1 MIIKVLGPGC
11 AKCHSLDKL
20 VREVV
25 KELKIDAQVEYIQ
38 DMGKILE
45 YPILITPGLV
55 INEDVKCSGSV
66 PSKETLIQLITNA
79 LNEEE
84 RKDIDNV

>member
-1 MIIKVLGPGC
+1 MNIKIFGPGC

-25 KELKIDAQVEYIQ
+25 QELGIDAQVEYIQ

-55 INEDVKCSGSV
+55 INEEVKCSGTV
-66 PSKETLIQLITNA
+66 PGKTEILRFITNA
-79 LNEEE
+79 LNEEQ
-84 RKDIDNV
+84 K

>member
-1 MIIKVLGPGC
+1 MKIKVLGPGC

-25 KELKIDAQVEYIQ
+25 QELEIDAQVEYIQ

-66 PSKETLIQLITNA
+66 PAKSEIIKLITDA
-79 LNEEE
+79 LNE
-84 RKDIDNV
+84 KGK

>member
-1 MIIKVLGPGC
+1 MKIKVLGPGC

-25 KELKIDAQVEYIQ
+25 QELDIDAQVEYIQ

-55 INEDVKCSGSV
+55 INEELKCSGSV
-66 PSKETLIQLITNA
+66 PGKEEIKQLIIDA
-79 LNEEE
+79 LNKEG
-84 RKDIDNV
+84 K

>member
-1 MIIKVLGPGC
+1 MKIKILGPGC

-25 KELKIDAQVEYIQ
+25 QELEIDAQVEYIQ

-66 PSKETLIQLITNA
+66 PAKSEIIKLITDA
-79 LNEEE
+79 LNEEG
-84 RKDIDNV
+84 K

>member
-1 MIIKVLGPGC
+1 MKIKVLGPGC

-25 KELKIDAQVEYIQ
+25 QEREIDAQVEYIQ

-55 INEDVKCSGSV
+55 INEEVKCSGSV
-66 PSKETLIQLITNA
+66 PAKSEIIKLITNA
-79 LNEEE
+79 LNEEG
-84 RKDIDNV
+84 K

>member
-1 MIIKVLGPGC
+1 MNIKVLGPGC

-25 KELKIDAQVEYIQ
+25 KELDIKAEVEYIQ
-38 DMGKILE
+38 DMAKILE

-55 INEDVKCSGSV
+55 INEEVVCSGSV
-66 PSKETLIQLITNA
+66 PSKEEVKKYITN
-79 LNEEE
+79 NMNNDE
-84 RKDIDNV
+84 K

>member
-1 MIIKVLGPGC
+1 MKIKVLGPGC

-25 KELKIDAQVEYIQ
+25 QELKVDAQVEYIQ

-55 INEDVKCSGSV
+55 INEEVKCSGAV
-66 PSKETLIQLITNA
+66 PSKAEISKFITDA
-79 LNEEE
+79 
-84 RKDIDNV
+84 IDKENKQT

>member
-1 MIIKVLGPGC
+1 MNIKILGPGC

-25 KELKIDAQVEYIQ
+25 QELEIDAQVEYIQ

-45 YPILITPGLV
+45 YPIIITPGLV
-55 INEDVKCSGSV
+55 INEEVRCSGNV
-66 PSKETLIQLITNA
+66 PGKTEIIQLITNA
-79 LNEEE
+79 LNEEG
-84 RKDIDNV
+84 K

>member
-1 MIIKVLGPGC
+1 MNIKVLGPGC

-25 KELKIDAQVEYIQ
+25 KELKIDTEVEYIQ

-55 INEDVKCSGSV
+55 INEEVKCSGSV
-66 PSKETLIQLITNA
+66 PSKEEVKQFITDTLG
-79 LNEEE
+79 EGE
-84 RKDIDNV
+84 

>member
-1 MIIKVLGPGC
+1 MKIKVLGPGC

-25 KELKIDAQVEYIQ
+25 QELKVDAKVEYIQ

-55 INEDVKCSGSV
+55 INDEVKCSGSV
-66 PSKETLIQLITNA
+66 PSKAEISQLITDAINKE
-79 LNEEE
+79 N
-84 RKDIDNV
+84 K

>member
-1 MIIKVLGPGC
+1 MNIKVLGPGC

-25 KELKIDAQVEYIQ
+25 NELDIKADVEYIK
-38 DMGKILE
+38 DMAKILE

-55 INEDVKCSGSV
+55 INEEVVCSGSV
-66 PSKETLIQLITNA
+66 PSKEDVIKYITSA
-79 LNEEE
+79 LNKEG
-84 RKDIDNV
+84 KS

>member
-1 MIIKVLGPGC
+1 MKIKVLGPGC

-25 KELKIDAQVEYIQ
+25 QELEIDAQVEYIQ

-55 INEDVKCSGSV
+55 INEEVKCSGSV
-66 PSKETLIQLITNA
+66 PAKSEIIKLITNA
-79 LNEEE
+79 LNEEG
-84 RKDIDNV
+84 K

>member
-1 MIIKVLGPGC
+1 MKIKILGPGC

-25 KELKIDAQVEYIQ
+25 KELEIDAQVEYIQ

-55 INEDVKCSGSV
+55 INEEVKCSGSV
-66 PSKETLIQLITNA
+66 PAKSKIIKLITDA
-79 LNEEE
+79 LNE
-84 RKDIDNV
+84 KGK

>member
-1 MIIKVLGPGC
+1 MKIKVLGPGC

-25 KELKIDAQVEYIQ
+25 QELKVDARVEYIQ

-55 INEDVKCSGSV
+55 INEEVKCSGSV
-66 PSKETLIQLITNA
+66 PSKAEITQFITDV
-79 LNEEE
+79 LNKES
-84 RKDIDNV
+84 K

>member
-25 KELKIDAQVEYIQ
+25 QELGIDAQVEYIQ

-55 INEDVKCSGSV
+55 INEELKCSGNV
-66 PSKETLIQLITNA
+66 PGKAEISKLISNA
-79 LNEEE
+79 LTEES
-84 RKDIDNV
+84 K

>member
-1 MIIKVLGPGC
+1 MNIKVLGPGC

-25 KELKIDAQVEYIQ
+25 KELDINAEVEYIQ
-38 DMGKILE
+38 DIVKILE

-55 INEDVKCSGSV
+55 INEEVVCSGSV
-66 PSKETLIQLITNA
+66 PSKEDIIKYITTA
-79 LNEEE
+79 LNKEG
-84 RKDIDNV
+84 K

>member
-1 MIIKVLGPGC
+1 MNIKVLGPGC

-25 KELKIDAQVEYIQ
+25 KELNIDAQVEYVQ

-55 INEDVKCSGSV
+55 INEEVKCSGSV
-66 PSKETLIQLITNA
+66 PSKEEVKQFITDTLD
-79 LNEEE
+79 E
-84 RKDIDNV
+84 RG